1 MLLPRSYS
9 HFSLLQAVPKIPALI
24 QDAKVKGYNMVCVTD
39 LDTASHAVETQE
51 AAEGLDIKAIP
62 GTTLSIEPTINTQI
76 DLHTNRVTLLP
87 YNEDGYKDIL
97 WFVTQARTV
106 HETPACHI
114 LLSELGDRSGGNFV
128 CILNADHHEYS
139 TAARSGDWPQVK
151 QILQSYLKFVEAQ
164 NFFIEFLFPTNQ
176 FDAETTEKT
185 NLQLLSIAESLGV
198 RPLISPAPTFLSP
211 DQEEAYR
218 VVLAIRSQTK
228 LASVQPTRSQH
239 LYSVEELRMLFSY
252 LPDSA
257 FQTDDLKDRFVLKI
271 RKDYDKHADE
281 AFFPN
286 YELPNGQDYSGRLVW
301 ETYINFLDKFAPD
314 ELERNEWMEKFPYE
328 KTEELKKYAATILP
342 DANKLLGYED
352 GYWQEDGIV
361 QKYIDRMNYELD
373 IIIKKGYPSYFLVY
387 ADIMQFCRDN
397 GIVASTRGSAA
408 GSLVGYINNINILD
422 PLIYN
427 LPFERF
433 LNPLRPSAPDI
444 DGDFADDRREE
455 VIQYI
460 TRKYG
465 EENVTQ
471 IITFGTMLPR
481 AVVRDVGRVLGVSY
495 TKCDKLAKII
505 PTAPQGKKTTF
516 KWAFETSEE
525 LKTAYENDAEV
536 QRIIDISRVIE
547 GNYRHASLHA
557 AGVIITPRPMVE
569 FSAVQWDSDHKIKIC
584 QYDMR
589 IAEKVG
595 LIKLDIL
602 GIRNLATLGNAIE
615 LTEERRQ
622 VHIDLLNLD
631 TKDPKTFSILSRGRT
646 MGVFQLSGPAMTRY
660 LVDMEPNKV
669 TDLMAMVALYRPG
682 PMANIPDYIKRKKN
696 PKLVKYYVP
705 QMKEWM
711 ESSYGVLVYQDDL
724 LYTVINLAG
733 YDWAMADTFRKGVGK
748 KIPEVLDSQHEI
760 FVDGAVKHS
769 GLTKEKAEEI
779 WDIMVPFAAYGF
791 NKAHATNYGMVAYW
805 TAYMKANYPAEFM
818 TALMTSESSKLDTI
832 AAAIQECRELGLE
845 VLPPD
850 VNKSYQD
857 YYIENDKT
865 IRYGLE
871 SVKNLGTD
879 VIKFMIEERTKG
891 GEFTS
896 LQDFVERMAPSKGF
910 NKRSL
915 EALIWSGAL
924 DSLGVKQLEYAHASQ
939 K

>member
-9 HFSLLQAVPKIPALI
+9 HFSLLKAVPKVGALVK
-24 QDAKVKGYNMVCVTD
+24 DAKAKGYTMISLTD
-39 LDTASHAVETQE
+39 MDTTSHIIEFQE
-51 AAEGLDIKAIP
+51 ECANAEIGYAP
-62 GTTLSIEPTINTQI
+62 GTTLAVTPVHYKENELDS
-76 DLHTNRVTLLP
+76 NRVAIIAQD
-87 YNEDGYKDIL
+87 EQGYKDVL
-97 WFVTQARTV
+97 WLVTQARTINETPSYHV
-106 HETPACHI
+106 TLSEISQRARGSGHFFVTLCADNHEFYQAIRSHETKHAERI
-114 LLSELGDRSGGNFV
+114 LSEYSKSVGSNN
-128 CILNADHHEYS
+128 IL
-139 TAARSGDWPQVK
+139 
-151 QILQSYLKFVEAQ
+151 IEA
-164 NFFIEFLFPTNQ
+164 FFPSVSL
-176 FDAETTEKT
+176 TTEE
-185 NLQLLSIAESLGV
+185 AEELNKITFKLAEAAGV
-198 RPLISPAPTFLSP
+198 RFVVSPAPKYLNE
-211 DQEEAYR
+211 DQEEAYK
-218 VVLAIRSQTK
+218 VVLAITAQTRLSGIQTPRS
-228 LASVQPTRSQH
+228 AH
-239 LYSVEELRMLFSY
+239 LYSVDELKQMFSY
-252 LPDSA
+252 LPESVFYTADIENRI
-257 FQTDDLKDRFVLKI
+257 DVHV

-286 YELPNGQDYSGRLVW
+286 YDLPSGQDYAGRMVW
-301 ETYINFLDKFAPD
+301 DTYINFIHKFS
-314 ELERNEWMEKFPYE
+314 EEGKTREEWSAQFPYE
-328 KTEELKKYAATILP
+328 STDKLKAFAATIQP
-342 DANKLLGYED
+342 DSTRLLGYD
-352 GYWQEDGIV
+352 KGYWDKPGVVEE
-361 QKYIDRMNYELD
+361 YIKRIEYELG
-373 IIIKKGYPSYFLVY
+373 IIIQKGYPSYFLVF
-387 ADIMQFCRDN
+387 AGIMQFCRDN

-408 GSLVGYINNINILD
+408 GSLVGYLMNINILD
-422 PLIYN
+422 PLIYG

-455 VIQYI
+455 VIKYI
-460 TRKYG
+460 TETYG

-525 LKTAYENDAEV
+525 FKTAYDNDAEV
-536 QRIIDISRVIE
+536 QRVVDIAQIIE
-547 GNYRHASLHA
+547 GNYRHSSSHA
-557 AGVIITPRPMVE
+557 AGVVITPRPMVE
-569 FSAVQWDSDHKIKIC
+569 FSGVQWDSDHKVKIS

-589 IAEKVG
+589 IGEKVG

-615 LTEERRQ
+615 LVEENHHRE
-622 VHIDLLNLD
+622 IDLLNLD
-631 TKDPKTFSILSRGRT
+631 TRDQKTFGILSRGRT
-646 MGVFQLSGPAMTRY
+646 MGLFQLSGPAMTRY

-748 KIPEVLDSQHEI
+748 KIPEVLESQHSI

-769 GLTKEKAEEI
+769 GIAREKAEQI

-818 TALMTSESSKLDTI
+818 TALMTAEASKLDTI
-832 AAAIQECRELGLE
+832 GAAIKECREMGLA

-850 VNKSYQD
+850 VNKSFQGFT
-857 YYIENDKT
+857 IENQET

-879 VIKFMIEERTKG
+879 VIQYMIEDRRNG
-891 GEFTS
+891 GEFLDLS
-896 LQDFVERMAPSKGF
+896 DLVQRMSPCKGF
-910 NKRSL
+910 NKRSV

-924 DSLGVKQLEYAHASQ
+924 DELGRKILV
-939 K
+939 

>member
-9 HFSLLQAVPKIPALI
+9 HYSLLQAVPKVGALLA
-24 QDAKVKGYNMVCVTD
+24 DAQAKGFTLVCITD
-39 LDTASHAVETQE
+39 LDTASHAVEAQE
-51 AAEGLDIKAIP
+51 AAEGLNLKSIP
-62 GTTLSIEPTINTQI
+62 GSTLSIEATVNSQL
-76 DLHTNRVTLLP
+76 DLHNNRVTILP
-87 YNEDGYKDIL
+87 YNETGYKDML
-97 WFVTQARTV
+97 WLVTQARTV
-106 HETPACHI
+106 HETPFYHI
-114 LLSELGDRSGGNFV
+114 TFDDLKVKNTGAYAV
-128 CILNADHHEYS
+128 ILNADQHEYS
-139 TAARSGDWPQVK
+139 AAARSGDWAQVK
-151 QILQSYLKFVEAQ
+151 KILQSYLKIIKNDNLFVE
-164 NFFIEFLFPTNQ
+164 LHFPTQQ
-176 FDAETTEKT
+176 FSAQSTQELNLHLLEITT
-185 NLQLLSIAESLGV
+185 QLGIRA
-198 RPLISPAPTFLSP
+198 LISPAPTFLAP
-211 DQEEAYR
+211 DQEEAYK
-218 VVLAIRSQTK
+218 VVLAIRSQSR
-228 LASVQPTRSQH
+228 LSGIQPTRSQY
-239 LYSVEELRMLFSY
+239 LYSKEELKELFSY
-252 LPDSA
+252 VPEHIFDTEELE
-257 FQTDDLKDRFVLKI
+257 KRFELKI

-286 YELPNGQDYSGRLVW
+286 YELPEGQDYAGRLVW
-301 ETYINFLDKFAPD
+301 DTYINFVDKYAPEMLTRD
-314 ELERNEWMEKFPYE
+314 EWKERFPYE
-328 KTEELKKYAATILP
+328 KTNELKEFANQIQP
-342 DANKLLGYED
+342 DAKQLLGYAK
-352 GYWQEDGIV
+352 GYWKQDGVV
-361 QKYIDRMNYELD
+361 QKYIDRIEYELG
-373 IIIKKGYPSYFLVY
+373 IIIQKGYPSYFLVY
-387 ADIMQFCRDN
+387 ADIMQFCRDS

-408 GSLVGYINNINILD
+408 GSLVGYLNNINILD

-460 TRKYG
+460 TKKYG

-536 QRIIDISRVIE
+536 QRIIDIARVIE
-547 GNYRHASLHA
+547 GNYRHASSHA
-557 AGVIITPRPMVE
+557 AGVIIAPKPMYE
-569 FSAVQWDSDHKIKIC
+569 FSAVQWDSDHKIKIS

-589 IAEKVG
+589 IGEKVG
-595 LIKLDIL
+595 LVKLDIL

-615 LTEERRQ
+615 LTEKRRNA
-622 VHIDLLNLD
+622 HIDLLNLD
-631 TKDPKTFSILSRGRT
+631 THDPKTFSILSRGRT

-660 LVDMEPNKV
+660 LVDMEPNKI

-696 PKLVKYYVP
+696 PKLIKYYVP

-748 KIPEVLDSQHEI
+748 KIPEVLESQHSI
-760 FVDGAVKHS
+760 FVDGAVKNS

-818 TALMTSESSKLDTI
+818 TALMTSESSKLETI
-832 AAAIQECRELGLE
+832 AAAIQECRELGLQ

-857 YYIENDKT
+857 YHIENDKT

-871 SVKNLGTD
+871 SVKNLGSD
-879 VIKFMIEERTKG
+879 VIKYMITERKAK
-891 GEFTS
+891 GEFTD
-896 LQDFVERMAPSKGF
+896 LQNFVERMAPCKAF
-910 NKRSL
+910 NKRSV

-924 DSLGVKQLEYAHASQ
+924 DSLGVKQIAR
-939 K
+939 

>member
-9 HFSLLQAVPKIPALI
+9 HFSLLKAVPKVQALVD
-24 QDAKVKGYNMVCVTD
+24 DAKQKGYTTIALTD
-39 LDTASHAVETQE
+39 LDTTSQIVEFVD
-51 AAEGLDIKAIP
+51 ACYSAEIKYAP
-62 GTTLSIEPTINTQI
+62 GTTLAIQPLVLDQIELDN
-76 DLHTNRVTLLP
+76 NRIALLAK
-87 YNEDGYKDIL
+87 NEAGYKDLL
-97 WFVTQARTV
+97 WYTTIARTER
-106 HETPACHI
+106 ETPSYHI
-114 LLSELGDRSGGNFV
+114 LLQDCKDRIKDTNNVFV
-128 CILNADHHEYS
+128 CLCGDSHELYQAVLNNDIKSAEKILTQYI
-139 TAARSGDWPQVK
+139 TVFG
-151 QILQSYLKFVEAQ
+151 
-164 NFFIEFLFPTNQ
+164 
-176 FDAETTEKT
+176 
-185 NLQLLSIAESLGV
+185 AESL
-198 RPLISPAPTFLSP
+198 LIEAIFASANVSEIEAKKHNLELLEICKSHHVKMVVSPAPRYLDPT
-211 DQEEAYR
+211 QEEAYR
-218 VVLAIRSQTK
+218 VIQAITAQTR
-228 LASVQPTRSQH
+228 LTNIELPRP
-239 LYSVEELRMLFSY
+239 LYLYTPKELKEMFAY
-252 LPDSA
+252 LPEEVFDTQA
-257 FQTDDLKDRFVLKI
+257 IEDQIDVTI

-286 YELPNGQDYSGRLVW
+286 YELPDGQDYAGRLMW
-301 ETYINFLDKFAPD
+301 ETYINLLQKFDPIEKTRA
-314 ELERNEWMEKFPYE
+314 EWMEVYSYE
-328 KTEELKKYAATILP
+328 KVEELKQYASTIIP
-342 DANKLLGYED
+342 DPVALLGYD
-352 GYWQEDGIV
+352 KDYWHKPDMIKQ
-361 QKYIDRMNYELD
+361 YIDRIEYELG
-373 IIIKKGYPSYFLVY
+373 IINQKGYPSYFLVF

-397 GIVASTRGSAA
+397 NIVASTRGSAA
-408 GSLVGYINNINILD
+408 GSLVGFLLNINILD
-422 PLIYN
+422 PLNYQ

-433 LNPLRPSAPDI
+433 LNPMRPSAPDI

-465 EENVTQ
+465 EANVTQ

-495 TKCDKLAKII
+495 SKCDKLAKII

-525 LKTAYENDAEV
+525 LKTAYDNDAEV
-536 QRIIDISRVIE
+536 QRIIEIAKVIE
-547 GNYRHASLHA
+547 GNYRHSSSHA
-557 AGVIITPRPMVE
+557 AGVVITPRPAVE
-569 FSAVQWDSDHKIKIC
+569 FSGIQWDSDHKVKIS

-589 IAEKVG
+589 IGEKVG

-602 GIRNLATLGNAIE
+602 GIRNLATLGNALE
-615 LTEERRQ
+615 LVEERHDRK
-622 VHIDLLNLD
+622 IDLLNLD
-631 TKDPKTFSILSRGRT
+631 VNDKKTFSVLARGRT
-646 MGVFQLSGPAMTRY
+646 MGLFQLAGPAMTRY

-696 PKLVKYYVP
+696 PKLIKYYVP

-748 KIPEVLDSQHEI
+748 KIPEVLDSQHSI
-760 FVDGAVKHS
+760 FVDGAIKHS
-769 GLTKEKAEEI
+769 GITREKAEEI

-818 TALMTSESSKLDTI
+818 TALMTAEASKLDTI
-832 AAAIQECRELGLE
+832 GAAIKECREMSLD

-850 VNKSYQD
+850 VNKSYQGF
-857 YYIENDKT
+857 YIEDDKT

-879 VIKFMIEERTKG
+879 VIQYMINERKLG
-891 GEFTS
+891 GEFAS
-896 LQDFVERMAPSKGF
+896 LQNLVERMAPCKGF
-910 NKRSL
+910 NKRSI

-924 DSLGVKQLEYAHASQ
+924 DTLGQLAVA
-939 K
+939 